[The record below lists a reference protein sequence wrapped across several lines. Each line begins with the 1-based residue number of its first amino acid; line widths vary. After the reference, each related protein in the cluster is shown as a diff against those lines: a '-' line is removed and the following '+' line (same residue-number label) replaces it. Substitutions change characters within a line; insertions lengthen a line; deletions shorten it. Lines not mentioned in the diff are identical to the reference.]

1 MSRMTIED
9 FEGREF
15 YQVPK
20 WLIEIKGLQ
29 PADILIYMLA
39 YNNWR
44 LSLKNGKVESDG
56 SVYFYLTHESIKEK
70 LDLGKNQI
78 IDAIKRLLMSGAL
91 IRTKENGKASKF
103 YLEND
108 MKEIKFDI
116 TSLKKSSTQNQ
127 TAPVTK
133 IRPDQSEKSDYHQS
147 EKGDINKKELSKN
160 KISNNNTIIKEQ
172 LEKENISPEL
182 KSKLYEFIDYRKEIK
197 KPIKTYK
204 AIGNLI
210 KQIGKDFIDEQH
222 LIDSIEVTFTQ
233 EYQGVF
239 PVKLKKQRNEIGTI
253 KESYATRKLREIRK
267 AQVD

>member
-70 LDLGKNQI
+70 LDLG
-78 IDAIKRLLMSGAL
+78 
-91 IRTKENGKASKF
+91 NGKASKF

-127 TAPVTK
+127 TTPVTK
-133 IRPDQSEKSDYHQS
+133 IRHDQSEKGDYHQS
-147 EKGDINKKELSKN
+147 EKSDISNKELSKN

-210 KQIGKDFIDEQH
+210 KNIGKDFIDEQH

-239 PVKLKKQRNEIGTI
+239 PVKLKKQRNEIGAI

-267 AQVD
+267 AQVG

>member
-91 IRTKENGKASKF
+91 IRTKETGKASKF

-127 TAPVTK
+127 TTPVTK

-147 EKGDINKKELSKN
+147 EKGDISKKELSKN

-172 LEKENISPEL
+172 LEKENISSEL

-239 PVKLKKQRNEIGTI
+239 PVKLKKQRNEMGTI
-253 KESYATRKLREIRK
+253 KESYATRKLKEIRK
-267 AQVD
+267 ARVD